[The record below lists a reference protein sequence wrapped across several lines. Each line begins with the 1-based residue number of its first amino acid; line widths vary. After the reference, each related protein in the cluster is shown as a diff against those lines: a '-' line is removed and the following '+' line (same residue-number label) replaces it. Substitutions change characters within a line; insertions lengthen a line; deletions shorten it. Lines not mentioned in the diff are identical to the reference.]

1 VTVQVNTAI
10 KTVFVFYIHT
20 QLGLSHHLVFNVFY
34 NFTIHR
40 SARWLNETEH
50 VMILHIIQFGFLL
63 HTCTAFQIISEILNM
78 KVIYLRKYFHTS
90 SYSIIVTCSIRS
102 FLCWCEVEVQGIL
115 SVQLFVVQMVKK
127 FSAFYGTPS
136 FITTFTEAH
145 SLTEVL
151 SVKDTEILCRYSS
164 VIQLLYCIF
173 KLPTS
178 HFSCFVLPKTTL
190 NFERNASVL

>member
-1 VTVQVNTAI
+1 
-10 KTVFVFYIHT
+10 
-20 QLGLSHHLVFNVFY
+20 
-34 NFTIHR
+34 
-40 SARWLNETEH
+40 
-50 VMILHIIQFGFLL
+50 MILHIIQFGFLL
-63 HTCTAFQIISEILNM
+63 HTCTAFQISDCFRNSEYEGY
-78 KVIYLRKYFHTS
+78 YLRKYLHTS
-90 SYSIIVTCSIRS
+90 SYSIIVTCSIRIS
-102 FLCWCEVEVQGIL
+102 VCWCEVEVQGIL

-127 FSAFYGTPS
+127 LSAFYGTPS
-136 FITTFTEAH
+136 FITMFTKAH

-178 HFSCFVLPKTTL
+178 HFSCFVLLKTTL